1 MDTPEPSQQEPPKQR
16 GKWGFRF
23 SIGTMILVTALVAI
37 ILSHAMTSRE
47 LMVVEE
53 DARRAYAAAGMFH
66 VANSDHLYVRSISQ
80 PLLHV
85 WRWRIQVPP
94 GKSYRVHL
102 SEVVPRESY
111 PTESWPMDLMPG
123 DNLLNIQ
130 LVRSELGTWKAL
142 RFVDWKQ
149 DDKQQNA
156 QRKFDSRELKLD
168 GAKWL
173 EVGKYGFPPITNANA
188 LWLGDVDGKAVT
200 FPHSV
205 LPADLLYKVPLDQQ
219 QFQLFRLIDLQVPT
233 PDNQGNEG
241 LLIWL
246 EEVKGATQ
254 P

>member
-1 MDTPEPSQQEPPKQR
+1 
-16 GKWGFRF
+16 
-23 SIGTMILVTALVAI
+23 MILVTALVAI
-37 ILSHAMTSRE
+37 VLSHAMTSRQ

-66 VANSDHLYVRSISQ
+66 IPNDERVYVRSISQ

-85 WRWRIQVPP
+85 WQWRIQVPP
-94 GKSYRVHL
+94 GKSYLVCL
-102 SEVVPRESY
+102 SEVVPRDGY
-111 PTESWPMDLMPG
+111 PPESWPLELMPG

-142 RFVDWKQ
+142 RFIDWKQ
-149 DDKQQNA
+149 DDQQQNA
-156 QRKFDSRELKLD
+156 QRRFDSRELNFE

-173 EVGKYGFPPITNANA
+173 EVGKYGFPPITNPNVP
-188 LWLGDVDGKAVT
+188 WLGDVDGKAVT

-205 LPADLLYKVPLDQQ
+205 LPADLTCEAPLDEQ
-219 QFQLFRLIDLQVPT
+219 QFQLFRLVDLQRPT

-241 LLIWL
+241 LLIWI
-246 EEVKGATQ
+246 EEVKGAVQ